1 MRISRSVSAAGEPD
15 PFSEDLEVE
24 DFLNPGLDTTPEAQR
39 PRLDQ
44 QPLTEARRVNG
55 RPVILEDCQRCRS
68 VHVECVDDGAE
79 VLCLSRCQAGAK

>member
-1 MRISRSVSAAGEPD
+1 MEAMRISRSVSAAGEPD
-15 PFSEDLEVE
+15 PFLGEEEFE

-55 RPVILEDCQRCRS
+55 RLVILETCMRCQ
-68 VHVECVDDGAE
+68 HEGECVDNGAS
-79 VLCLSRCQAGAK
+79 VLCLDCATA